1 MRNARS
7 LLLVVAALGLGA
19 AAGRAQSKA
28 QPVFPAGVE
37 VVALDI
43 SVVDASGR
51 PARDLTSA
59 EFELTVDGR
68 PRRVVSAEFVSQ
80 GADAERPVPSP
91 PPAHFSSNEQLV
103 PGRLVL
109 IVVDQG
115 NIPMGGGREVIQ
127 AAGRL
132 VDRLADADKVGLL
145 TLPGPEPREEFT
157 SHRERVREALGRIT
171 GRGRFSGR
179 RVSLSEAIAYAEQD
193 DPERWAAAIRR
204 ECPSAPN
211 QDCID
216 DLEGDASR
224 VAWEYREQSQRSL
237 GTLGS
242 AFEVLKGVEGQ
253 KIVVL
258 ITQGL
263 GMPDAGSRPGKV
275 SSELRELARTAAEA
289 RVSFFAVQVQ
299 PQTGSTVDSDLPP
312 DVLDDDRGL
321 HSQGL
326 THLAVLAR
334 GAVFRGH
341 PDRAF
346 DRLAREISGYYLLGF
361 EPEPKDRD
369 GKAHTILVSVR
380 RPGLTVRNRRSIPL
394 PPPDDPKTEEKSLVA
409 SLRAPVAATAIP
421 LRVAT
426 YSVRDSIP
434 GKVRLLISAEIGHG
448 SPPHGLGVA
457 WVLID
462 GRGKT
467 AASSVQRERAEAE
480 PASGPVPFTAVTSV
494 EPGLYTLKIAVRD
507 RAGRQGSVEHAVK
520 AALVDAG
527 RLQLSDLML
536 GLPPLAGT
544 GLRPGLGL
552 DGSGDPLL
560 AHLELYGDPRKVE
573 VKFEVAHTEAADALF
588 ALAARIANVRGRA
601 VAQAIIPITG
611 LGPGDYVVRAAVT
624 VDGKQVG
631 TPAHPFRVRGS

>member
-1 MRNARS
+1 MPKTGTLFVPA
-7 LLLVVAALGLGA
+7 VALAMA
-19 AAGRAQSKA
+19 TAAGSAQSKQ
-28 QPVFPAGVE
+28 QPVFPSAVE

-43 SVVDASGR
+43 SVVDANGR
-51 PARDLTSA
+51 PVNDLTSA
-59 EFELTVDGR
+59 EFDLTVDGR
-68 PRRVVSAEFVSQ
+68 PRRVVSAEFIAQ
-80 GADAERPVPSP
+80 GSAGERPRPSP
-91 PPAHFSSNEQLV
+91 PPAHFTSNEQLV

-115 NIPMGGGREVIQ
+115 NIPVGGGRDVIQ

-132 VDRLADADKVGLL
+132 VDRLGEADKVGLL

-157 SHRERVREALGRIT
+157 SHHDRVRETLGKVV
-171 GRGRFSGR
+171 GRARFSGR
-179 RVSLSEAIAYAEQD
+179 RVSLTEAIAYEERD
-193 DPERWAAAIRR
+193 DPERWAAVIQR
-204 ECPSAPN
+204 ECPIAEIGCVK
-211 QDCID
+211 DM
-216 DLEGDASR
+216 EGEASQ

-237 GTLGS
+237 GTLRS

-263 GMPDAGSRPGKV
+263 GMPDAGSRPGRI
-275 SSELRELARTAAEA
+275 SSELRELARAAAEA
-289 RVSFFAVQVQ
+289 RVSFFAVQVR
-299 PQTGSTVDSDLPP
+299 PQTGSTVDSDLAP
-312 DVLDDDRGL
+312 DALDEDRTL
-321 HSQGL
+321 QSQGL

-334 GAVFRGH
+334 GAVFRGN
-341 PDRAF
+341 PDLAF

-369 GKAHTILVSVR
+369 GKAHNIQVAVR

-394 PPPDDPKTEEKSLVA
+394 PAPGDPKTEERSLVA
-409 SLRAPVAATAIP
+409 SLRAPVPATVIP

-426 YSVRDSIP
+426 YAVRDVVP
-434 GKVRLLISAEIGHG
+434 GKVRLLISAEIGRESAPQG
-448 SPPHGLGVA
+448 VGVA

-467 AASSVQRERAEAE
+467 AASAVQRERGEGA
-480 PASGPVPFTAVTSV
+480 PAQGPVPFTAVTSV
-494 EPGLYTLKIAVRD
+494 EPGLYTLKIAARD

-527 RLQLSDLML
+527 RLQMSDLML
-536 GLPPLAGT
+536 GLPPAPGT

-552 DGSGDPLL
+552 DGTGDPLL
-560 AHLELYGDPRKVE
+560 ADLELYGDAQKATVS
-573 VKFEVAHTEAADALF
+573 FEVARADGAATLF
-588 ALAARIANVRGRA
+588 AQPARMANLRGRT
-601 VAQAIIPITG
+601 VAQAILPVSG
-611 LGPGDYVVRAAVT
+611 LSPGDYVVRAAVT

-631 TPAHPFRVRGS
+631 APTHPFRIKGS